1 MKLSHC
7 HYKKGFTLIEMI
19 VTIAIVGVLGVI
31 ISKFQS
37 DVFSFNRYFQSSFDT
52 AEKAQKLL
60 HPMTAEIRSASQSNT
75 GSYPVDTISDTD
87 FSFYSDTNND
97 GLKEKVRYY
106 LVGTT
111 LYKEII
117 NPTGTP
123 YQYNVANKV
132 VTTFLTGVT
141 NIADSIP
148 LFTYYDA
155 TYTGGSGG
163 QVAPLSGSINTVR
176 LIGITIR
183 IDSDPNKPP
192 TTTQIQTMV
201 AIRNLKQQ

>member
-1 MKLSHC
+1 MRLSHY
-7 HYKKGFTLIEMI
+7 HYKKGFTLIEMTI
-19 VTIAIVGVLGVI
+19 TIAIVAVLGIV
-31 ISKFQS
+31 ISKFQA
-37 DVFSFNRYFQSSFDT
+37 DVFSFNRYFQNSFDT

-75 GSYPVDTISDTD
+75 GAYPVDAISDTD
-87 FSFYSDTNND
+87 FSFYSDINND
-97 GLKEKVRYY
+97 GLKERVRYY

-117 NPTGTP
+117 VPTGTP

-141 NIADSIP
+141 NIADGVP

-155 TYTGGSGG
+155 TYIGSSGG
-163 QVAPLSGSINTVR
+163 QVAPSSGSINTVR

-183 IDSDPNKPP
+183 IDPDPNKPP
-192 TTTQIQTMV
+192 ASVQIQTMV